1 MFSVTF
7 ATMYASCIR
16 LTDVDLVGESE
27 LAVPMAASAAFVAM
41 TLKQARTSATTAAK
55 ADPTGRTVFM
65 DILADLLDPSSTVCC
80 RASHMHLM
88 YQRLSCSQRSLSW
101 SSYFFAC
108 IPPPPPPATSSR
120 HILPP
125 HHTLNITRSTPHTQH
140 HTLSITPSTSHP

>member
-1 MFSVTF
+1 
-7 ATMYASCIR
+7 MYASCIR

-88 YQRLSCSQRSLSW
+88 YQRLSCSQRVYRGVLI
-101 SSYFFAC
+101 FLLA
-108 IPPPPPPATSSR
+108 SR
-120 HILPP
+120 RRLLPP
-125 HHTLNITRSTPHTQH
+125 HPPAASHT
-140 HTLSITPSTSHP
+140 